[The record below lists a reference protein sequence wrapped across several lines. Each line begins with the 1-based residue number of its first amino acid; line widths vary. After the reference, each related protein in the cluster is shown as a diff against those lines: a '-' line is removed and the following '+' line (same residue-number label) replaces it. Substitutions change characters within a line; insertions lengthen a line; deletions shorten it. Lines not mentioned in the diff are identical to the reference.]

1 MPAHTLWLA
10 GALQEV
16 WMAEQYFNVDITWHE
31 FIQQHGVK
39 NTMRRRAKR
48 EASAPN
54 RKFLFLTAA
63 RLSSVCGHDT
73 VNTTLNTTTQI
84 LLINSYYQNIE

>member
-63 RLSSVCGHDT
+63 RLCVD
-73 VNTTLNTTTQI
+73 TTLWTQHCEH
-84 LLINSYYQNIE
+84 NHTNPAY